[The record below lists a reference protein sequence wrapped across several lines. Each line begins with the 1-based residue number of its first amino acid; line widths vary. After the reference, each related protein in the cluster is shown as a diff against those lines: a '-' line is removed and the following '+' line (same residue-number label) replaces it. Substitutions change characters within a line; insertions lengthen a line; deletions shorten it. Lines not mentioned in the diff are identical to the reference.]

1 MNNRIFSLIEELG
14 ITQSEFAEQTGI
26 SPAALSQLKNKA
38 GNLSVDNIMKV
49 KNAFPKLSFNWLLQG
64 ELPMWERTNDS
75 QEPNLFSAIETKPYT
90 PESYEPKKT
99 EIPVQEIQPEKSTPA
114 PQKVEPLVE
123 TPKVQQVIEKIIE
136 RPVPV
141 ERKVNKVIIFYDDG
155 KFEELS
161 ND

>member
-14 ITQSEFAEQTGI
+14 ITQSEFAERTGI
-26 SPAALSQLKNKA
+26 SPSALTQLKNKA

-49 KNAFPKLSFNWLLQG
+49 KGAFPELSLNWLLQG
-64 ELPMWERTNDS
+64 NLPMWEHTKDS
-75 QEPNLFSAIETKPYT
+75 QEPNLFSAIETKPYI
-90 PESYEPKKT
+90 PESYEPKKLET
-99 EIPVQEIQPEKSTPA
+99 SVQEIQPEKSAPA

-123 TPKVQQVIEKIIE
+123 TPKVQQVIEKIVE

-141 ERKVNKVIIFYDDG
+141 ERKVHKVIIFYDDG

>member
-49 KNAFPKLSFNWLLQG
+49 KSAFPKLSFNWLLQG
-64 ELPMWERTNDS
+64 ELPMWERTKDS
-75 QEPNLFSAIETKPYT
+75 QEPNLFSAVETKPYT
-90 PESYEPKKT
+90 PESYELKKP
-99 EIPVQEIQPEKSTPA
+99 EIPVQEIQPEKSAPA
-114 PQKVEPLVE
+114 PQKVEPLTE
-123 TPKVQQVIEKIIE
+123 TPKVQQIIEKIVE
-136 RPVPV
+136 RTVPV
-141 ERKVNKVIIFYDDG
+141 ERKVHKVIIFYDDG